1 MEMEITELIINSR
14 IMGEHENWDFNEWK
28 KYITDVILEVYSKGD
43 FHNYIIDQLICF
55 CLPQFNENR
64 FKFKKNRTSLLND
77 RRQLQYLLSIPKG
90 KAQKSE
96 EWLSVRH
103 NHINASE
110 AGQIFSKS
118 RNAILLY
125 KAKPFEFK
133 NNSSVA
139 TEHGNRFEIIAQ
151 NIYSKKIG
159 KKIYNFESI
168 EHPVYKFIAASPDGI
183 DEDGDL
189 LEIKCPITRDIK
201 GVPKKDYWVQ
211 TQLQMEVTDLN
222 RCKFVECKFEEY
234 QCIEFYN
241 EDIQRDFKG
250 VILQYY
256 DNFQKKHIIYSEFN
270 IAFEELNIWINHEK
284 QKILEQYGENMYIEN
299 IYWYLSKYSCFEV
312 YRDKK
317 WFSESLPIFQNFW
330 NDVIK
335 YRENGNFETIEINS
349 RKPKNINVPIINNVC
364 LLNDELEY

>member
-1 MEMEITELIINSR
+1 MEMEITELIINSK
-14 IMGEHENWDFNEWK
+14 IMGESENWDFIEWK
-28 KYITDVILEVYSKGD
+28 KYITEIILEVYSQGD
-43 FHNYIIDQLICF
+43 FHNYILDQIICY
-55 CLPQFNENR
+55 CLPQFNQNR
-64 FKFKKNRTSLLND
+64 FSFKKNRTSLIND
-77 RRQLQYLLSIPKG
+77 RRQLHYLLSIPKG

-96 EWLSVRH
+96 EWLSARH

-118 RNAILLY
+118 RNAMLLY

-133 NNSSVA
+133 NSSSNA
-139 TEHGNRFEIIAQ
+139 TDHGNRFEIIAQ

-201 GVPKKDYWVQ
+201 GVPKRDYWIQ
-211 TQLQMEVTDLN
+211 TQLQMEVTNLN
-222 RCKFVECKFEEY
+222 CCKFVECKFDEY

-241 EDIQRDFKG
+241 EDTERDFKG
-250 VILQYY
+250 VILQYH
-256 DNFQKKHIIYSEFN
+256 DNFQKKNIIYSEFN
-270 IAFEELNIWINHEK
+270 IVLDDLSDWINNEK
-284 QKILEQYGENMYIEN
+284 QKIIEQNNENTYIEI

-312 YRDKK
+312 YRDRK
-317 WFSESLPIFQNFW
+317 WFIENLPIFQNFW
-330 NDVIK
+330 DDVLK
-335 YRENGNFETIEINS
+335 YRENGNLDSIEIKT
-349 RKPKNINVPIINNVC
+349 RKAKIIQEPIIVNEC
-364 LLNDELEY
+364 LLKDEDDY

>member
-1 MEMEITELIINSR
+1 MEMEIKELIMNSK
-14 IMGEHENWDFNEWK
+14 IMGEDENWDFTQWK
-28 KYITDVILEVYSKGD
+28 KYITEVILEVYSKGD
-43 FHNYIIDQLICF
+43 FHNYIIDQIICF
-55 CLPQFNENR
+55 CLPDFNQNR
-64 FKFKKNRTSLLND
+64 FKFNKNRTSLIED

-90 KAQKSE
+90 KAQKSD
-96 EWLSVRH
+96 EWLAIRH

-110 AGQIFSKS
+110 AGQILSKS
-118 RNAILLY
+118 RNAMLLY
-125 KAKPFEFK
+125 KSKPFEIK

-139 TEHGNRFEIIAQ
+139 TEHGNRFEIVAQ

-201 GVPKKDYWVQ
+201 GVPKKDYWIQ
-211 TQLQMEVTDLN
+211 TQLQMEVTNLN
-222 RCKFVECKFEEY
+222 RCKFVECKFDEY

-241 EDIQRDFKG
+241 EDIERDYKG

-256 DNFQKKHIIYSEFN
+256 DNFQKKNIIYSEFN
-270 IAFEELNIWINHEK
+270 LILDDLNKWINIEK
-284 QKILEQYGENMYIEN
+284 KKIIDQNNENTYIEI

-317 WFSESLPIFQNFW
+317 WFNENLPIFQNFW
-330 NDVIK
+330 NDVLK
-335 YRENGNFETIEINS
+335 YRENGNLESIEIKS
-349 RKPKNINVPIINNVC
+349 RKVKSINEPLLISQC
-364 LLNDELEY
+364 LLYDDNDY